1 MKKILLSASL
11 LMLSTA
17 AFAVTDGQTY
27 EMKKGLTCENLWV
40 IDRVHTDALFKTY
53 EISGTTSPSA
63 VSDGKYIYAAT
74 TTRTINQTAG
84 TACIEVFDFLT
95 GQYVKTVDLSLD
107 GNAFTGTLV
116 ANSIGIDEYG
126 NLWVG
131 SYNQN
136 SNGDTSAL
144 VYTCNIETGA
154 LTSVG
159 ELPFDMATGRVDYYD
174 VVGDITGQEAGATIM
189 AVSSATNLNVFN
201 WRREQG
207 ADEWTGGWADGSIA
221 CEAVGTYPA
230 DLTDFNTGSMVK
242 ICRPTDDGVVNM
254 FYIDGF
260 TTFPALYNSDC
271 SMSETENFG
280 NVDYIRT
287 EGEEGSEVTVGTIP
301 APQGG
306 TNGVTDGTI
315 AGQNLIVYSLEQ
327 GASSGSGCA
336 NRAVVTA
343 VDGDYSFASMEY
355 MWTIPVD
362 GLGTETSGGRRLHC
376 LQILEGEP
384 DAAGHECGYIFDF
397 KEGNGMGVFRIAEEG
412 YNPQGS
418 VEENFVA
425 NANITVNGD
434 VIAVSETA
442 ESIEVYN
449 VAGQK
454 VAQVENASEIAAP
467 ATGLYIVKAVVEG
480 APVVKKVIVK

>member
-1 MKKILLSASL
+1 
-11 LMLSTA
+11 MLSTA

-40 IDRVHTDALFKTY
+40 VDRVHTEALFKTF

-63 VSDGKYIYAAT
+63 VTDGKYIYAAT
-74 TTRTINQTAG
+74 TTRTINAAAG

-95 GQYVKTVDLSLD
+95 GEYVKTVDLTLD

-136 SNGDTSAL
+136 TNGDTSAL
-144 VYTCNIETGA
+144 VYTCDIETGA

-159 ELPFDMATGRVDYYD
+159 DLPFDLATGRVDYYD
-174 VVGDITGQEAGATIM
+174 VVGDITGQEASGTIM
-189 AVSSATNLNVFN
+189 AVASSLNLNVFN

-207 ADEWTGGWADGSIA
+207 SDEWIGGWEDGSIA
-221 CEAVGTYPA
+221 CEANGTYPA
-230 DLTDFNTGSMVK
+230 DLTEFSTGAMLK
-242 ICRPTDDGVVNM
+242 ICRPTTDGVVEM

-260 TTFPALYNSDC
+260 NTFPALYYKDC
-271 SMSETENFG
+271 SMSDENFG

-301 APQGG
+301 APQSGC
-306 TNGVTDGTI
+306 NGVTDGII
-315 AGQNLIVYSLEQ
+315 AGQYFIAYSLEQ
-327 GASSGSGCA
+327 GTSSGAGCA

-343 VDGDYSFASMEY
+343 VDENYSFASMEY
-355 MWTIPVD
+355 MWTIPAD

-384 DAAGHECGYIFDF
+384 DAAGRECGYIFDF
-397 KEGNGMGVFRIAEEG
+397 KEGNGMGVYRIAEEG
-412 YNPQGS
+412 YGS

-434 VIAVSETA
+434 VIAVSEVA

-449 VAGQK
+449 VAGQM
-454 VAQVENASEIAAP
+454 VGQVENASEIAAP